1 MPPPAGRTHQPN
13 HGHRKGPPDPTA
25 PPSPGV
31 TQGHRALDWLARRHD
46 GESIA
51 LIAHRAGVTPDT
63 VKAATATYG
72 PFPRATAHLGRT
84 IASDAALQQRA
95 RAWVHQRRAGRTVTD
110 IARDAGVAHQ
120 HVSKATIDHGPFP
133 APDVVT
139 AWVDARTPRTHHRR
153 HRARMD
159 RTPRDRA
166 HRHRAVRA
174 LPHPRTTPA
183 DGVVGVK
190 GIATAAGVTSPTA
203 TRWVTN
209 GVTPEPDFVTARGRP
224 LWLQHTVTR
233 WLATT
238 KTLATCPECGP
249 DASASPTTPRPH
261 PDPGSR
267 PSDTA
272 DQ

>member
-1 MPPPAGRTHQPN
+1 M
-13 HGHRKGPPDPTA
+13 
-25 PPSPGV
+25 
-31 TQGHRALDWLARRHD
+31 TQGHRALAWLARRHD

-139 AWVDARTPRTHHRR
+139 AWVQARTDGRTIAAIAHEWTVRPATVR
-153 HRARMD
+153 TATRPYGPF
-159 RTPRDRA
+159 RTPGPR
-166 HRHRAVRA
+166 
-174 LPHPRTTPA
+174 LP

-209 GVTPEPDFVTARGRP
+209 GVTPEPDFITARGRP
-224 LWLQHTVTR
+224 LWLHQTVTR

-238 KTLATCPECGP
+238 KTLATCPRCG
-249 DASASPTTPRPH
+249 ARCLSVTHHAQTHPH
-261 PDPGSR
+261 PGSR

>member
-1 MPPPAGRTHQPN
+1 M
-13 HGHRKGPPDPTA
+13 
-25 PPSPGV
+25 

-72 PFPRATAHLGRT
+72 PFPRPSEHLGRT
-84 IASDAALQQRA
+84 IASDAAIHERAQAWVQQR
-95 RAWVHQRRAGRTVTD
+95 QAGRTVTD
-110 IARDAGVAHQ
+110 IAHDAGVAHQ
-120 HVSKATIDHGPFP
+120 HVSRATIDHGTFP

-139 AWVDARTPRTHHRR
+139 AWVEARTHGSTIAALAHEWAVRPATVRTATRPYGPF
-153 HRARMD
+153 
-159 RTPRDRA
+159 RTPGPR
-166 HRHRAVRA
+166 
-174 LPHPRTTPA
+174 LP

-190 GIATAAGVTSPTA
+190 GIAAAAGVTSPTA

-238 KTLATCPECGP
+238 TTLATCPHCG
-249 DASASPTTPRPH
+249 ARCLSVTHHARTH

-267 PSDTA
+267 PRGSS
-272 DQ
+272 